1 MKKVL
6 FNNGVDVELAY
17 LTNEVKFGKQKYSAS
32 KRTLSIS
39 RLKKGKFG
47 SNVVTHDFD
56 LDDYET
62 IYGSIENN
70 VQQLSIFEFLGDWL
84 ADLRPDEMV
93 KIVGAIRSFKIGLT
107 ADLTNEEFAE
117 KLFEQYRL
125 NQ

>member
-1 MKKVL
+1 MKQIL

-39 RLKKGKFG
+39 RLEH
-47 SNVVTHDFD
+47 SNWRSDVVTHDFY
-56 LDDYET
+56 LDDYAT
-62 IYGSIENN
+62 IYGLAGGN

-93 KIVGAIRSFKIGLT
+93 KIVDAIRSFKIGLT